1 MVAITVTANVLV
13 TDLVG
18 STLVLSRQ
26 GEAAAER
33 AAPAARRDW

>member
-1 MVAITVTANVLV
+1 VVAVTVTANVLV

-26 GEAAAER
+26 GER
-33 AAPAARRDW
+33 AADEV